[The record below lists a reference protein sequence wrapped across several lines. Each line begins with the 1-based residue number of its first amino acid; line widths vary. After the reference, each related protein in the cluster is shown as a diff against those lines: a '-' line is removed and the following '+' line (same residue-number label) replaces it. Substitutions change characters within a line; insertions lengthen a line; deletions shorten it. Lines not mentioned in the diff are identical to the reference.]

1 MLQNKLVEIRS
12 SVSLPFVFYYFK
24 EMLVR
29 KSRGFN
35 RLAGEGVVVSF
46 ISCTLVFVSFR
57 KSLQY

>member
-1 MLQNKLVEIRS
+1 VLQNKLVEIQS

-24 EMLVR
+24 EMLIQ

-35 RLAGEGVVVSF
+35 RLAREGFVVSF
-46 ISCTLVFVSFR
+46 ISCTSFFVSFR